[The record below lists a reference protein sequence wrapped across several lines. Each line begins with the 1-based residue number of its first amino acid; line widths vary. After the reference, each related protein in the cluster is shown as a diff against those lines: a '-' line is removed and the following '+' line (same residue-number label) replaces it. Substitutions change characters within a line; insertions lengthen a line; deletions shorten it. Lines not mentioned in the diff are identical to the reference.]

1 MKSEVVER
9 VHRLIE
15 IVCHK
20 GANIHAPENTFAAAQ
35 LCVDWGVDYVEIDI
49 NTSRDGV
56 MYLFHGPGVD
66 DTTNG
71 KGLFRHHMAKEIDR
85 FDAGSWFSPRFT
97 NERVPRLSTFLSW
110 IKGRAKVFFDVKAA
124 NPEQLLH
131 LIEDAGLQNDCFFWS
146 GDDQMARTLRALDS
160 DLQLKINV
168 SRPAD
173 VEKAAEQYQANI
185 VEVGIEQATPDLI
198 QTCRDYGIK
207 VMVYHQQNTPNVFR
221 RILDLGVEMIN
232 LNHGDAFIRTEQA
245 YSVERGKVNTDEV
258 K

>member
-1 MKSEVVER
+1 MTSEAVER
-9 VHRLIE
+9 IHRLIE

-20 GANIHAPENTFAAAQ
+20 GANVHAPENTFASAQ
-35 LCVDWGVDYVEIDI
+35 LCVDWGVDYVEIDV
-49 NTSRDGV
+49 NTSRDGI
-56 MYLFHGPGVD
+56 MYLFHGPKVD
-66 DTTNG
+66 VTTNG
-71 KGLFRHHMAKEIDR
+71 KGLFCHHMAEEIDR

-110 IKGRAKVFFDVKAA
+110 IKGRTKVFFDVKTA
-124 NPEQLLH
+124 NPEQLLR
-131 LIEDAGLQNDCFFWS
+131 LIEDADLQNDCFFWS

-160 DLQLKINV
+160 ELQLKINV
-168 SRPAD
+168 SLPAD

-207 VMVYHQQNTPNVFR
+207 IMIYHQQNTPDVFR
-221 RILDLGVEMIN
+221 RILDLEVEMIN
-232 LNHGDAFIRTEQA
+232 LNHGDDFIRTEQA
-245 YSVERGKVNTDEV
+245 YSVEQRRLNTDGF